1 MLNMHEFL
9 NNFFLILID
18 LYKINFG
25 YLYNLNLFNKGNKEM
40 LDIGFS
46 IDIQL
51 YLFKFFSLFRKNY
64 IKKKRNLNYN
74 KFLGKFI
81 NLKNYINKSK
91 NLRNIN

>member
-1 MLNMHEFL
+1 MLNMKSFL
-9 NNFFLILID
+9 YNFFLILID

-25 YLYNLNLFNKGNKEM
+25 YLYNLNLFNKTNKEM

-64 IKKKRNLNYN
+64 LKKKKNSLNYS

-81 NLKNYINKSK
+81 ILKNYLKKLK
-91 NLRNIN
+91 N